1 MKFPFERYFRISSY
15 GMLAAAF
22 AMLAST
28 RQIDAVTLSGYVVAL
43 VAAYVFD
50 GRVRWPVTRRVAN
63 WLRIAYLPFFVFDWQ
78 ILGSPPAQAV
88 IRFVLFA
95 SACKLIVDKT
105 SRDWLWLYLIAF
117 LEVVLSA
124 GMMVSATFFVLL
136 VVFLFFAISALAAF
150 EMRKAGGESSPPDA
164 HVEFWRETSGSR
176 RSAQAPRARLIGIF
190 AATALCL
197 ILVLSAPLFLA
208 MPRLHRSPVGGRLLR
223 TEALSGFSTSVRLG
237 DVAQV
242 KLNPRV
248 VMRARVRF
256 PSTQGPTSLRWR
268 GVTFD
273 EYDGQTWIQTG
284 IELQPMPRYGENTFE
299 VGRQTQR
306 GSLTWQS
313 IVLEPLDP
321 ATVFAAPR
329 PVWVRDLAT
338 VQRDGG
344 DGLWTDPHP
353 AQRLGYTVYSD
364 TRVHTEF
371 ELQGDTSRIY
381 PPEIRRRYTQ
391 QPVVRDRRIDV
402 LAEEITR
409 AAVTPYEIARRIEQH
424 MKTSYDYT
432 LDLSRIGDTDPL
444 ADFLFEVRAGHC
456 EFFATAMVMLM
467 RSRRIPARLVNGFQ
481 MGEYSELSD
490 SFTVRQSDAHSWV
503 EVYFANHG
511 WVAFDP
517 TPPAGLS
524 NYDDGIIA
532 RLRQYFEG
540 LEMFWQER
548 VVGFGPGEQLAM
560 FVAFQQSL
568 SRFERSSM
576 RGFLSWASGVAKSV
590 EGAFN
595 GDEET
600 TAQAELSGEEKS
612 GTLSRILSHP
622 VFLLLAG
629 LCAIGFGAIELR
641 RRARSW
647 RRLARRNGAGSAVA
661 FYHEMSR
668 TLERSGIKR
677 APESTPR
684 EFARTV
690 GLLEVEELTRKY
702 EHARY
707 SNTPLTAD
715 EVNRIGILLKSIKQK
730 KSLRR

>member
-1 MKFPFERYFRISSY
+1 
-15 GMLAAAF
+15 MLAAAF

-28 RQIDAVTLSGYVVAL
+28 RQIDLVTSGGYVLAL
-43 VAAYVFD
+43 VAGFVFD
-50 GRVRWPVTRRVAN
+50 GREIWPVSRRLAN
-63 WLRIAYLPFFVFDWQ
+63 WLRIAYLPFFVLDWQ
-78 ILGSPPAQAV
+78 ILGSPPAVAV

-95 SACKLIVDKT
+95 SACKLVVAKT

-117 LEVVLSA
+117 LEVVLAA
-124 GMMVSATFFVLL
+124 GMMVSALFFLL
-136 VVFLFFAISALAAF
+136 LIVFLFVAISALVTF
-150 EMRKAGGESSPPDA
+150 EMRNAGVESSPQDA
-164 HVEFWRETSGSR
+164 RIEFCLEKTGSR
-176 RSAQAPRARLIGIF
+176 RVARAPRARLISVF
-190 AATALCL
+190 AAAALCL
-197 ILVLSAPLFLA
+197 ILLFALPLFLA

-242 KLNPRV
+242 KLNPQV
-248 VMRARVRF
+248 VMRVRVRF
-256 PSTQGPTSLRWR
+256 PPAQGLTSLRWR

-284 IELQPMPRYGENTFE
+284 IELQPLRLNENYFE
-299 VGRQTQR
+299 VDRPQPR
-306 GSLTWQS
+306 SVLTWQS

-329 PVWVRDLAT
+329 PVRFRDLST

-344 DGLWTDPHP
+344 DGFWTDPHP
-353 AQRLGYTVYSD
+353 AQRLAYMALSD
-364 TRVHTEF
+364 TRVPTEV

-391 QPVVRDRRIDV
+391 QPLVRDRRIDV

-409 AAVTPYEIARRIEQH
+409 AATTPYEIARRIEQH

-481 MGEYSELSD
+481 MGEYSEVSD
-490 SFTVRQSDAHSWV
+490 SFTVRQSDAHSWA
-503 EVYFANHG
+503 EVYFTNHG

-524 NYDDGIIA
+524 TYDNGLIA

-548 VVGFGPGEQLAM
+548 VVGFGPSEQLAM

-568 SRFERSSM
+568 TSFERGSV
-576 RGFLSWASGVAKSV
+576 RGFMAWASGIAKSV
-590 EGAFN
+590 ESAFK
-595 GDEET
+595 GDAEA
-600 TAQAELSGEEKS
+600 TAPDESTEGKGS
-612 GTLSRILSHP
+612 VSLSRIASHP
-622 VFLLLAG
+622 IFLVFVA
-629 LCAIGFGAIELR
+629 LCAIGLGAMEWR
-641 RRARSW
+641 RWAKSW
-647 RRLARRNGAGSAVA
+647 RRLARRDGPSSAVA

-677 APESTPR
+677 APEATPR

-707 SNTPLTAD
+707 SSTPLTQE
-715 EVNRIGILLKSIKQK
+715 EVTRISILLKSIKQR
-730 KSLRR
+730 KSKVVSGQ

>member
-1 MKFPFERYFRISSY
+1 
-15 GMLAAAF
+15 MLAAAF

-28 RQIDAVTLSGYVVAL
+28 RQIDFVTFGGYVLAL
-43 VAAYVFD
+43 GAGFVFD
-50 GRVRWPVTRRVAN
+50 GRELWPVSRRLSN
-63 WLRIAYLPFFVFDWQ
+63 WLRIGYLPFFVFDWQ
-78 ILGSPPAQAV
+78 ILGSPPAVAV

-95 SACKLIVDKT
+95 SACKLVVSKT

-117 LEVVLSA
+117 LEVVLAA
-124 GMMVSATFFVLL
+124 GMMVSATFFLL
-136 VVFLFFAISALAAF
+136 LIVFLFFAISALVTF
-150 EMRKAGGESSPPDA
+150 EMRNAGVESSPPDA
-164 HVEFWRETSGSR
+164 RMEFWRETSGSR
-176 RSAQAPRARLIGIF
+176 RVANAPRARLISVF
-190 AATALCL
+190 AGAALLL
-197 ILVLSAPLFLA
+197 ILFLSAPLFLA

-223 TEALSGFSTSVRLG
+223 TEALSGFSTTVRLG

-242 KLNPRV
+242 KLNPQV
-248 VMRARVRF
+248 VMRVRVRF
-256 PSTQGPTSLRWR
+256 PPAQGLSSLRWR

-284 IELQPMPRYGENTFE
+284 IELQPLRRVGDNIYE
-299 VGRQTQR
+299 VDRQRQR
-306 GSLTWQS
+306 GGLTGQS
-313 IVLEPLDP
+313 FVLEPLDP
-321 ATVFAAPR
+321 ATIFAATR
-329 PVWVRDLAT
+329 PIFVRDLAT

-353 AQRLGYTVYSD
+353 AQRLAYTVYSD
-364 TRVHTEF
+364 TRVTTEV

-391 QPVVRDRRIDV
+391 QPLVRDRRIDD

-409 AAVTPYEIARRIEQH
+409 AATTPYEIARRIEQH

-467 RSRRIPARLVNGFQ
+467 RARRIPARLVNGFQ
-481 MGEYSELSD
+481 MGEYSEVSD

-524 NYDDGIIA
+524 NYDDGLIA

-568 SRFERSSM
+568 TSFERGSM
-576 RGFLSWASGVAKSV
+576 RGFITWASGVAKSV
-590 EGAFN
+590 ESAFK
-595 GDEET
+595 GDAEV
-600 TAQAELSGEEKS
+600 TAPDESAEGKGSGGFS
-612 GTLSRILSHP
+612 QIASHP
-622 VFLLLAG
+622 IFLVFVA
-629 LCAIGFGAIELR
+629 LCAIGLGAMEWR
-641 RRARSW
+641 RWAKSW
-647 RRLARRNGAGSAVA
+647 RRLARRDGRSSAVA

-677 APESTPR
+677 GPEATPR

-707 SNTPLTAD
+707 SSTPLTPE
-715 EVNRIGILLKSIKQK
+715 EVTRISILLKSIKQK
-730 KSLRR
+730 KIQGSVMQVQHTPTPDP